1 MLNLLLNESN
11 PIESRSIKGYISLWK
26 ERLLRGLNEPESV
39 ECENNLDKVRI
50 KKIRKDFNEFRNRFL
65 KPKI

>member
-39 ECENNLDKVRI
+39 ECENNLDKVR
-50 KKIRKDFNEFRNRFL
+50 KDFNEFRNMFL